1 MAKWF
6 DMSHSMAAE
15 LSSAAEMG
23 LTALLLTARG
33 IDLECMM
40 AMPEVNII
48 SKLMSMSSPVR
59 WPR

>member
-1 MAKWF
+1 MVKWF
-6 DMSHSMAAE
+6 DMCHSMPAE

-23 LTALLLTARG
+23 LAALLLTARG
-33 IDLECMM
+33 IDRECIM

-48 SKLMSMSSPVR
+48 IKLMSMSSPVR